1 MANEKAKLL
10 LENSN
15 DYFERISAI
24 QAALQLGM
32 PMEEIE
38 DYLDWL
44 RLLRAEK
51 CEMAAAGSAST
62 LGI

>member
-51 CEMAAAGSAST
+51 CEMAAAGSAGT
-62 LGI
+62 PGI

>member
-10 LENSN
+10 LESSSN
-15 DYFERISAI
+15 YLERISAV

-38 DYLDWL
+38 EYLDWL
-44 RLLRAEK
+44 RLLRAEQ
-51 CEMAAAGSAST
+51 CEMAAASVSTRGS
-62 LGI
+62 

>member
-10 LENSN
+10 LENSS
-15 DYFERISAI
+15 DYFERISAV
-24 QAALQLGM
+24 QSALQLGM

-44 RLLRAEK
+44 RLLRSEK
-51 CEMAAAGSAST
+51 CEMAAAGSQCT
-62 LGI
+62 PGI

>member
-1 MANEKAKLL
+1 MAYEKAKLL

-15 DYFERISAI
+15 DYFERITAI
-24 QAALQLGM
+24 QSALHLGM

-44 RLLRAEK
+44 RLLRSEK

-62 LGI
+62 PGI

>member
-10 LENSN
+10 LESSSN
-15 DYFERISAI
+15 YLERISAV

-38 DYLDWL
+38 EYLDWL
-44 RLLRAEK
+44 RLLRAEQ
-51 CEMAAAGSAST
+51 CEMAAAPVSTRGS
-62 LGI
+62 

>member
-10 LENSN
+10 LENSS

-24 QAALQLGM
+24 QSALQLGM

-44 RLLRAEK
+44 RLLKAEK

-62 LGI
+62 PGI

>member
-10 LENSN
+10 LESASN
-15 DYFERISAI
+15 YLERISAV
-24 QAALQLGM
+24 QSALQLGM

-44 RLLRAEK
+44 RLLRSEDCAT
-51 CEMAAAGSAST
+51 AVPVGSP
-62 LGI
+62 IDPR

>member
-10 LENSN
+10 LENAS
-15 DYFERISAI
+15 DYFERITAI
-24 QAALQLGM
+24 QSALQLGM
-32 PMEEIE
+32 PMEDIE

-51 CEMAAAGSAST
+51 CEMASSAVSPSA
-62 LGI
+62 

>member
-10 LENSN
+10 LENAG
-15 DYFERISAI
+15 DYFERITAI
-24 QAALQLGM
+24 QSALHLGM

-44 RLLRAEK
+44 RLLRSEK
-51 CEMAAAGSAST
+51 CEMAST
-62 LGI
+62 TVSPGI